1 MKSEFHLEVLP
12 KSQLKVWNQ
21 INTEAK
27 YLKVNGYY
35 LAGGTALA
43 LQLGHRRSV
52 DFDFF
57 SRKPERA
64 DSVLSRLK
72 RFPNY
77 ILRERDSDTVHAEIS
92 GVKLSFIGAY
102 QYSTIENLLEID
114 GIRMASVIDIALMKL
129 LAVTH
134 RATLRDYIDL
144 AAIIRG
150 SLPLKTLLQKSKQK
164 YGRSFNVMLP
174 LKALV
179 SFNDLDEEMPL
190 LLDKSLASSWRE
202 ILKQAVKRLA

>member
-1 MKSEFHLEVLP
+1 MKPEFHLEALP
-12 KSQLKVWNQ
+12 KAQLKVWNQ

-27 YLKVNGYY
+27 YLKANGYY
-35 LAGGTALA
+35 LAGGTGLA

-57 SRKPERA
+57 SRKHATAEGI
-64 DSVLSRLK
+64 LSRLK
-72 RFPNY
+72 RFPSY
-77 ILRERDSDTVHAEIS
+77 LLRERDADTAHVEIS

-102 QYSTIENLLEID
+102 QYDTVKDLIQID
-114 GIRMASVIDIALMKL
+114 GIWMASVVDIALMKL
-129 LAVTH
+129 LAITH

-144 AAIIRG
+144 AAIIRR
-150 SLPLKTLLQKSKQK
+150 SLPLKMLLQKSKQK
-164 YGRSFNVMLP
+164 YGRSFNAMLP

-179 SFNDLDEEMPL
+179 SFSDLDEEMPL

-202 ILKQAVKRLA
+202 ILKQAVRELA